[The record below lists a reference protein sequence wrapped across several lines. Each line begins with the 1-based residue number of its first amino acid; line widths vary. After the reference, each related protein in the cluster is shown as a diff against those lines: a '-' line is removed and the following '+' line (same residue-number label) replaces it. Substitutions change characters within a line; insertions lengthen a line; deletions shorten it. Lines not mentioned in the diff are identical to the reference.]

1 LSAWVLLTHVGAAF
15 WFVAGLIG
23 RDVTLAM
30 IRRSD
35 RIEVVTALSELAG
48 RFDRWMVIP
57 GSIAVLI
64 LGLLTAWARGL
75 SFTSVG
81 NRWLPLALVIF
92 ISIIP
97 LVPFVFVPKG
107 KVFDAALADAQAGGS
122 VTPELTASLE
132 DRAVLAARTYERVAV
147 ALVIVLMVVKPF

>member
-1 LSAWVLLTHVGAAF
+1 LSAWVLLAHVAAAF

-30 IRRSD
+30 VRRSD

-64 LGLLTAWARGL
+64 LGLLTTWARGL
-75 SFTSVG
+75 SFTSAG

-92 ISIIP
+92 LSIIP

-107 KVFDAALADAQAGGS
+107 KVFDAALAEAQAEGS

-132 DRAVLAARTYERVAV
+132 DRAVLGARMYERVAV
-147 ALVIVLMVVKPF
+147 AVVIVLMVVKPF